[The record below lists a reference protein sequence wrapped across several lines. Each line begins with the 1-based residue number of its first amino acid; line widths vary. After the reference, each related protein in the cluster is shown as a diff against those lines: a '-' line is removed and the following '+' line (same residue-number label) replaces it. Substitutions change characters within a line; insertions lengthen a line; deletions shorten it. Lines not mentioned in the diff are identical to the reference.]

1 MFYSINLFA
10 QEKKNNQVDR
20 MGVILLPYIHGDS
33 HICLTM
39 LTALKD
45 NYGSML

>member
-1 MFYSINLFA
+1 MFYNIHLFA
-10 QEKKNNQVDR
+10 QEKNNQVDR
-20 MGVILLPYIHGDS
+20 MGVIRFPYIHEDS